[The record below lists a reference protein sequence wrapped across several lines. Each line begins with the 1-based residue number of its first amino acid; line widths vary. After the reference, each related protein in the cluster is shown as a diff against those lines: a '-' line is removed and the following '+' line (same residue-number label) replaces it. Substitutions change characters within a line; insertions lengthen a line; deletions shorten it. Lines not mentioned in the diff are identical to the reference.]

1 MSISEIYH
9 IATIAKEKLLC
20 EAEHKDHNLAR
31 IVHHAQL
38 YDMLLE
44 KYQEEEDREEAA
56 EEKGAIAGQPGQTDH
71 FEWIVDGESSGDE
84 SEPSDDDWDSD
95 AESTSAVESGDAKLL
110 DVQSKPQQGSVA
122 VVGNEH
128 YSVVEVFE
136 IELDEEDD

>member
-20 EAEHKDHNLAR
+20 EAEHKDHNLVR

-44 KYQEEEDREEAA
+44 RYHEEEDHEEMEFEKEGATSHA
-56 EEKGAIAGQPGQTDH
+56 EHA
-71 FEWIVDGESSGDE
+71 EWLLEEESEEDP
-84 SEPSDDDWDSD
+84 EPSDDGWDSD
-95 AESTSAVESGDAKLL
+95 AESTSTVESL
-110 DVQSKPQQGSVA
+110 DEELGVESKIQRGCA
-122 VVGNEH
+122 VGENEP

-136 IELDEEDD
+136 IDLDDEED